1 MAQTM
6 NIPKASLINTRMSLI
21 VHDELFKMGVL
32 PEEGRKNLE
41 GFKEYLQKQILAF
54 LIQKQFRKK

>member
-1 MAQTM
+1 
-6 NIPKASLINTRMSLI
+6 MSLI